1 MAGRTDKV
9 ERKGTMVSRRNYF
22 TILILMLMVFGMFM
36 FAGVSSNILSDTSTN
51 PQAEER
57 VAINA
62 GDTVTADSLN
72 LDSINTGLSGEG
84 RTVLNPDKKLQVSIL
99 SGGIEDNTSKVL
111 IQWCVYNKYLYKVF
125 YTLPNTTELAEFEVL
140 LFGDY
145 EITASDT
152 NTLYSYA
159 ELGKTMIFTRL
170 PDYQLLNSN
179 RRLAAFYGIRDSI
192 SETVTADGIKIFPDF
207 MINKERIYRKDDY
220 FGQLDDT
227 EVSIPY
233 YSLAAGYEV
242 YSVGLLENQEE
253 LGIEDKDLPPLLW
266 RTTTSKSFVCAVN
279 SEIFDGMTM
288 LGVLTG
294 FMAHLGEYYVYPVV
308 NAQTISLISYP
319 YFSNENQEAMQQLYS
334 RDSEGVARD
343 LLWPNVVQ
351 ILKNY
356 GGSYSFFAAS
366 QLNYLDQTGPKNDY
380 IDFYLRE
387 IGKLPGNMGLSL
399 GQVSEKDSK
408 DIMAENEDFFKNNLP
423 DYIFTAL
430 FSADIS
436 SEELKES
443 LNSDF
448 YKDISLVMSD
458 YGEGENILEFLKDKV
473 LSVKFNLNGYEHE
486 TMDDLRMSSIENILG
501 MCNMKVDMTRVFYPA
516 DSSDEW
522 NNLSLKWSKGNTYFS
537 DYKAFDMVT
546 VGEMENRAR
555 RFLALDYTL
564 EYNINDIAIQIDHF
578 QEEAYFIL
586 RTNNR
591 RIDHVD
597 NATALAISDTAYLI
611 KAEAADVTIH
621 MIEENVLKK
630 PRNNKTLPSNPK

>member
-1 MAGRTDKV
+1 
-9 ERKGTMVSRRNYF
+9 
-22 TILILMLMVFGMFM
+22 M

-51 PQAEER
+51 PQAGQK

-62 GDTVTADSLN
+62 GDTITAASLN
-72 LDSINTGLSGEG
+72 LESVNTELSGEG
-84 RTVLNPDKKLQVSIL
+84 RAVLNPDKKLHVSIL
-99 SGGIEDNTSKVL
+99 SGGKEDTISQVL

-125 YTLPNTTELAEFEVL
+125 YSLPDTAEISEYDVV
-140 LFGDY
+140 LFGGY
-145 EITASDT
+145 EITGNDT
-152 NTLYSYA
+152 NILYSYA

-170 PDYQLLNSN
+170 PDYRLLTSN
-179 RRLAAFYGIRDSI
+179 RRLAAFYGIKDSI
-192 SETVTADGIKIFPDF
+192 SEAVTADGIKIFPDF
-207 MINKERIYRKDDY
+207 MINKERIYRKGDY
-220 FGQLDDT
+220 FGELDDT
-227 EVSIPY
+227 EVNIPY

-242 YSVGLLENQEE
+242 YSVGILENQEE
-253 LGIEDKDLPPLLW
+253 LGIEDKNLPPLIW

-294 FMAHLGEYYVYPVV
+294 FMAHLGDYYVYPVV

-319 YFSNENQEAMQQLYS
+319 YFSNENQDVMQQLYS
-334 RDSEGVARD
+334 RNSEGVARD

-356 GGSYSFFAAS
+356 GGSYSFFAAT
-366 QLNYLDQTGPKNDY
+366 QLDYLDEVGPKNDY
-380 IDFYLRE
+380 INFYLRE

-399 GQVSEKDSK
+399 GQVSEGDRK
-408 DIMAENEDFFKNNLP
+408 DIMAEIEDFFRSNLP
-423 DYIFTAL
+423 DYDFTAL
-430 FSADIS
+430 YAADS
-436 SEELKES
+436 SKEELKEN

-458 YGEGENILEFLKDKV
+458 YGEGDSILEFLKDNI

-501 MCNMKVDMTRVFYPA
+501 MCNMKVDMTRVFYPEG
-516 DSSDEW
+516 SSDEW

-546 VGEMENRAR
+546 VGEMENRVR

-564 EYNINDIAIQIDHF
+564 EYNINDIAIQIDNF
-578 QEEAYFIL
+578 EAEAYFIL

-591 RIDHVD
+591 RIDYVD
-597 NATALAISDTAYLI
+597 NATVVAISDTAYLI
-611 KAEAADVTIH
+611 KAETADVTIH
-621 MIEENVLKK
+621 MIEENILKK
-630 PRNNKTLPSNPK
+630 PGNNKTIPSNPQ

>member
-1 MAGRTDKV
+1 
-9 ERKGTMVSRRNYF
+9 
-22 TILILMLMVFGMFM
+22 M

-51 PQAEER
+51 PQAGQK

-62 GDTVTADSLN
+62 GDTITAASLN
-72 LDSINTGLSGEG
+72 LESVNTELSGEG
-84 RTVLNPDKKLQVSIL
+84 RAVLNPDKKLHVSIL
-99 SGGIEDNTSKVL
+99 SGGIEDTISQVL

-125 YTLPNTTELAEFEVL
+125 YSLPDTAEISEYDVV
-140 LFGDY
+140 LFGGY
-145 EITASDT
+145 EITGNDT

-170 PDYQLLNSN
+170 PDYRLLTSN
-179 RRLAAFYGIRDSI
+179 RRLAAFYGIKDSI
-192 SETVTADGIKIFPDF
+192 SEAVTADGIKIFPDF
-207 MINKERIYRKDDY
+207 MINKERIYRKGDY
-220 FGQLDDT
+220 FGELDDT
-227 EVSIPY
+227 EVNIPY

-242 YSVGLLENQEE
+242 YSVGILENQEE
-253 LGIEDKDLPPLLW
+253 LGIEDKNLPPLIW

-294 FMAHLGEYYVYPVV
+294 FMAHLGDYYVYPVV

-319 YFSNENQEAMQQLYS
+319 YFSNENQDVMQQLYS
-334 RDSEGVARD
+334 RNSEGVARD

-356 GGSYSFFAAS
+356 GGSYSFFAAT
-366 QLNYLDQTGPKNDY
+366 QLDYLDEVGPKNDY
-380 IDFYLRE
+380 INFYLRE

-399 GQVSEKDSK
+399 GQVSEGDRK
-408 DIMAENEDFFKNNLP
+408 DIMAEIEDFFRSNLP
-423 DYIFTAL
+423 DYDFTAL
-430 FSADIS
+430 YAADS
-436 SEELKES
+436 SKEELKEN

-458 YGEGENILEFLKDKV
+458 YGEGDSILEFLKDNI

-501 MCNMKVDMTRVFYPA
+501 MCNMKVDMTRVFYPEG
-516 DSSDEW
+516 SSDEW

-546 VGEMENRAR
+546 VGEMENRVR

-564 EYNINDIAIQIDHF
+564 EYNINDIAIQIDNF
-578 QEEAYFIL
+578 EAEAYFIL

-591 RIDHVD
+591 RIDYVD
-597 NATALAISDTAYLI
+597 NATVVAISDTAYLI
-611 KAEAADVTIH
+611 KAETADVTIH
-621 MIEENVLKK
+621 MIEENILKK
-630 PRNNKTLPSNPK
+630 PGNNKTIPSNPQ

>member
-1 MAGRTDKV
+1 
-9 ERKGTMVSRRNYF
+9 
-22 TILILMLMVFGMFM
+22 MLMVFGMFM
-36 FAGVSSNILSDTSTN
+36 FAGVSSNILSDTSIN
-51 PQAEER
+51 PQAGDK

-62 GDTVTADSLN
+62 RDTITADSLN
-72 LDSINTGLSGEG
+72 LDTVNTELPREG
-84 RTVLNPDKKLQVSIL
+84 RTVLDTDKKLHVSIL
-99 SGGIEDNTSKVL
+99 SGGIEDTISQVL

-125 YTLPNTTELAEFEVL
+125 YTLPETTEMTEYEVV

-145 EITASDT
+145 EITSSDT

-159 ELGKTMIFTRL
+159 EMGKTMIFTRL
-170 PDYQLLNSN
+170 PDYRLLSSN
-179 RRLAAFYGIRDSI
+179 RRLAAFYGIRNSV

-207 MINKERIYRKDDY
+207 MINKERIYRNGDY
-220 FGQLDDT
+220 FGEQDDT
-227 EVSIPY
+227 EINIPY

-242 YSVGLLENQEE
+242 YSVGILKKQEE
-253 LGIEDKDLPPLLW
+253 LAIEDKDLPPLLW
-266 RTTTSKSFVCAVN
+266 RTTIGKSFVCAVN
-279 SEIFDGMTM
+279 SNIFDGMTM

-294 FMAHLGEYYVYPVV
+294 FMAHLGDYYVYPVV

-334 RDSEGVARD
+334 RNSEGVARD

-356 GGSYSFFAAS
+356 GGSYSFFSAS
-366 QLNYLDQTGPKNDY
+366 QLDYLDEVGPQNDY

-399 GQVSEKDSK
+399 GQVSESDRKV
-408 DIMAENEDFFKNNLP
+408 IMAANEEFYKNNLP

-430 FSADIS
+430 YLADFNK
-436 SEELKES
+436 EELKES
-443 LNSDF
+443 LASDF
-448 YKDISLVMSD
+448 YKNISLVMSD
-458 YGEGENILEFLKDKV
+458 YAEGDSVLEFLEENV
-473 LSVKFNLNGYEHE
+473 LSVKFNLDGYEHE

-501 MCNMKVDMTRVFYPA
+501 MCNMKVDMARVFYPQ
-516 DSSDEW
+516 DSTDEW
-522 NNLSLKWSKGNTYFS
+522 NNLSLKWSKGNTYFK
-537 DYKAFDMVT
+537 DYTTFDMVT
-546 VGEMENRAR
+546 IGELENRVR

-564 EYNINDIAIQIDHF
+564 KYNLDDISIQIDHF
-578 QEEAYFIL
+578 DKEAYFIV

-591 RIDHVD
+591 HIDYVE
-597 NATALAISDTAYLI
+597 NGTAMEISGTAYLI

-630 PRNNKTLPSNPK
+630 PRNNKTIPSNPQ

>member
-1 MAGRTDKV
+1 
-9 ERKGTMVSRRNYF
+9 
-22 TILILMLMVFGMFM
+22 M

-51 PQAEER
+51 PQAGQK

-62 GDTVTADSLN
+62 GDTITAASLN
-72 LDSINTGLSGEG
+72 LESVNTELSGEG
-84 RTVLNPDKKLQVSIL
+84 RAVLNPDKKLHVSIL
-99 SGGIEDNTSKVL
+99 SGGIEDTISQVL

-125 YTLPNTTELAEFEVL
+125 YSLPDTAEISEYDVV
-140 LFGDY
+140 LFGGY
-145 EITASDT
+145 EITGNDT
-152 NTLYSYA
+152 NILYSYA

-170 PDYQLLNSN
+170 PDYRLLTSN
-179 RRLAAFYGIRDSI
+179 RRLAAFYGIKDSI
-192 SETVTADGIKIFPDF
+192 SEAVTADGIKIFPDF
-207 MINKERIYRKDDY
+207 MINKERIYRKGDY
-220 FGQLDDT
+220 FGELDDT
-227 EVSIPY
+227 EVNIPY

-242 YSVGLLENQEE
+242 YSVGILENQEE
-253 LGIEDKDLPPLLW
+253 LGIEDKNLPPLIW

-294 FMAHLGEYYVYPVV
+294 FMAHLGDYYVYPVV

-319 YFSNENQEAMQQLYS
+319 YFSNENQDVMQQLYS
-334 RDSEGVARD
+334 RNSEGVARD

-356 GGSYSFFAAS
+356 GGSYSFFAAT
-366 QLNYLDQTGPKNDY
+366 QLDYLDEVGPKNDY
-380 IDFYLRE
+380 INFYLRE

-399 GQVSEKDSK
+399 GQVSESDRK
-408 DIMAENEDFFKNNLP
+408 DIMAEIEDFFRSNLP
-423 DYIFTAL
+423 DYDFTAL
-430 FSADIS
+430 YAADS
-436 SEELKES
+436 SKEELKEN

-458 YGEGENILEFLKDKV
+458 YGEGDSILEFLKDNI

-501 MCNMKVDMTRVFYPA
+501 MCNMKVDMTRVFYPEG
-516 DSSDEW
+516 SSDEW

-546 VGEMENRAR
+546 VGEMENRVR

-564 EYNINDIAIQIDHF
+564 EYNINDIAIQIDNF
-578 QEEAYFIL
+578 EAEAYFIL

-591 RIDHVD
+591 RIDYVD
-597 NATALAISDTAYLI
+597 NATVVAISDTAYLI
-611 KAEAADVTIH
+611 KAETADVTIH
-621 MIEENVLKK
+621 MIEENILKK
-630 PRNNKTLPSNPK
+630 PGNNKTIPSNPQ